1 MLQKLGR
8 YEIIEELGRG
18 AMGVIYKAKDPAI
31 GRLVAI
37 KTIRLGDF
45 TDPSH
50 FEELRARLR
59 REAQSAGALSH
70 PNIVTI
76 FDVGDE
82 EGLAYFAMEL
92 VEGRNLESVIET
104 NQQLDYATI
113 VHIARQAA
121 DALGFAHQ
129 RGIVHRDI
137 KPANIMLTQEGR
149 VKVADFGIAK
159 VGSTK
164 MTQTGTLLGSP
175 SYMAPEHF
183 LGQSLDGRSD
193 IFALGIVLYEL
204 ITGQPPFTAESLG
217 ALSYK
222 IVHEDVVPP
231 IELKPDLD
239 PQLNE
244 VIVKALAR
252 DPAQRFQSAKEL
264 CAALDAIPIAQP
276 AAGKGVAAS
285 SKPSLASVVLVRPE
299 PRSTTSFVAVPDKK
313 GKFWFWTL
321 LLLLLIGATTTAA
334 VLYPG
339 QFQAVVHLAQAQF
352 RLWLDLRHK
361 EPPSSSPETATP
373 SPQPEEEKVPA
384 DTSSPSAPPVP
395 QISQSEAPTPE
406 PPAPEPPAPEA
417 VPDVPA
423 DANSSVG
430 SQPAPVSPPASTAP
444 TRPAPPLLGT
454 IQVSSTPSGAAIAFD
469 DRAEASWRTP
479 HTFQNLPQGR
489 HTLQVSKPGYL
500 TETRIVAL
508 SGNESQW
515 VHVVLTKA
523 TGILKVSTVPS
534 GAQIYVDGELRG
546 EVTPASLRIPAG
558 VRRIL
563 LRKEGFRDFEQV
575 IEIEDN
581 SVTTLNQ
588 QLGPID
594 Q

>member
-50 FEELRARLR
+50 FEELHGRLR

-70 PNIVTI
+70 PNIITI
-76 FDVGDE
+76 FDVGE
-82 EGLAYFAMEL
+82 EQGLAYFAMEL

-129 RGIVHRDI
+129 HGIVHRDI

-164 MTQTGTLLGSP
+164 LTQPGTLLGSP

-239 PQLNE
+239 RQLNE

-252 DPAQRFQSAKEL
+252 DPAKRFQSAEEL
-264 CAALDAIPIAQP
+264 CAALDAVSIGQP
-276 AAGKGVAAS
+276 AAGKSIGGS
-285 SKPSLASVVLVRPE
+285 SKPSLASVVLVRTE
-299 PRSTTSFVAVPDKK
+299 PRSTTSFVTVPAKK
-313 GKFWFWTL
+313 GKFWLWTLL

-334 VLYPG
+334 FLYPG
-339 QFQAVVHLAQAQF
+339 QFQAIVQRAQAKF
-352 RLWLDLRHK
+352 PPWLDRLRHK
-361 EPPSSSPETATP
+361 EPPSYSSETATP
-373 SPQPEEEKVPA
+373 SSQPEEDKAPA
-384 DTSSPSAPPVP
+384 DTSSPSAPPDP
-395 QISQSEAPTPE
+395 RISESEAP
-406 PPAPEPPAPEA
+406 APVP

-423 DANSSVG
+423 DANGGVG
-430 SQPAPVSPPASTAP
+430 ALPAPVTPPASTVP
-444 TRPAPPLLGT
+444 SIPAPPLPGT

-489 HTLQVSKPGYL
+489 HTLQVSKPGYV

-563 LRKEGFRDFEQV
+563 LRKEGFRDLEQV